1 MANSSQAFTANI
13 YTAYIYIFIYASM
26 HRAWQLLCLLL
37 SIPRLPYAEC
47 DWEWAN
53 TQRRNVLDQVQ
64 GMNCDFMES
73 GAANVV
79 MSCHSPSWGDVAFRM
94 CLLAEVDNHD
104 TYFVSVKDMPDA
116 FLQTRTDGD
125 HMLLTYLQQGYQNL
139 DRKRRRL
146 IRHDEFD
153 GESKWLDE
161 TQYLPLVFP
170 PALPSST
177 CKACLPLRRGVS
189 VFSLRRGGQN
199 VSSIS
204 QGMVIG
210 MRVMHKVTGSL
221 ASHLQN
227 LTTLDAIVFIVAYHS
242 DLRRMIQEGHLHDA
256 HAGNVLLSS
265 SSAQDRP
272 IFRWHDFGQ
281 SFTKRHDPEELGR
294 MAGQVLKVTRDIV
307 DLLHQKESSLGVIL
321 NKTQFRCDLLQ
332 ASHQGTR
339 HVQECLAERAVKLGS
354 DIMTSALDT
363 DVKEEFLA
371 IVSPAL
377 PDYARRKL
385 QIALSSGAPPRQS
398 VKSNNMVEVEHVC
411 CVQQRYKLD
420 YRTLC
425 LHLFKV
431 ARNFFH
437 MFVLSTARH
446 LRLKAQSSLGDT
458 TAQGPQAS
466 GMVSH
471 RSNKFLHFCICRH
484 TQVSIHGM
492 ISKTE
497 HD

>member
-1 MANSSQAFTANI
+1 MANSSQASTAN
-13 YTAYIYIFIYASM
+13 IYASM
-26 HRAWQLLCLLL
+26 HRAWRLLCLLL

-53 TQRRNVLDQVQ
+53 TQCRNVLDQVQ
-64 GMNCDFMES
+64 GMNCEFMEA

-79 MSCHSPSWGDVAFRM
+79 MFCHSPSWGDVAFRM

-104 TYFVSVKDMPDA
+104 TYFVSVEDMLDA
-116 FLQTRTDGD
+116 FLQTRTDGE
-125 HMLLTYLQQGYQNL
+125 HMLLTYLQQGYQNF
-139 DRKRRRL
+139 DRKSPRRL
-146 IRHDEFD
+146 IPHDDFD

-161 TQYLPLVFP
+161 MQYLPLVFP

-189 VFSLRRGGQN
+189 VFSLRQGGQK

-204 QGMVIG
+204 QRMVIG

-221 ASHLQN
+221 ASQLQN

-242 DLRRMIQEGHLHDA
+242 DLRRMIQDGHLHDA

-272 IFRWHDFGQ
+272 IFRWHDFSQ
-281 SFTKRHDPEELGR
+281 FFTKRHDPEELGR

-321 NKTQFRCDLLQ
+321 NKAQFRCDLLQ

-385 QIALSSGAPPRQS
+385 QIAFSSGAPPRQS

-425 LHLFKV
+425 LHLF
-431 ARNFFH
+431 
-437 MFVLSTARH
+437 VLSTARH
-446 LRLKAQSSLGDT
+446 FRLKAQPVWVTQLHKDRKH
-458 TAQGPQAS
+458 QAWY
-466 GMVSH
+466 
-471 RSNKFLHFCICRH
+471 H
-484 TQVSIHGM
+484 TDPTNFYIFVVTPKCPFM
-492 ISKTE
+492 A
-497 HD
+497 

>member
-1 MANSSQAFTANI
+1 MCKITWLQTWIINLKITITGTLEGNCTSRIIYVELHGQVFCRARLIAQQKWLQQQLICAMAKLRQSTMLAFFLGAVVWKHSSCMANSSQASTAN
-13 YTAYIYIFIYASM
+13 IYASM
-26 HRAWQLLCLLL
+26 HRAWRLLCLLL

-53 TQRRNVLDQVQ
+53 TQCRNVLDQVQ
-64 GMNCDFMES
+64 GMNCEFMEA

-79 MSCHSPSWGDVAFRM
+79 MFCHSPSWGDVAFRM

-104 TYFVSVKDMPDA
+104 TYFVSVEDMLDA

-125 HMLLTYLQQGYQNL
+125 HMLLTYLQQGYQNF
-139 DRKRRRL
+139 DRKSPRRL
-146 IRHDEFD
+146 IPHDDFD

-161 TQYLPLVFP
+161 MQYLPLVFP
-170 PALPSST
+170 PALPTST

-189 VFSLRRGGQN
+189 VFSLRQGGQK

-221 ASHLQN
+221 ASQLQN

-272 IFRWHDFGQ
+272 IFRWHDFSQ
-281 SFTKRHDPEELGR
+281 FFTKRHDPEELGR

-385 QIALSSGAPPRQS
+385 QIAFSSGAPPRQS
-398 VKSNNMVEVEHVC
+398 VKSN
-411 CVQQRYKLD
+411 Q
-420 YRTLC
+420 TIGGGWAC
-425 LHLFKV
+425 LLRSAKV
-431 ARNFFH
+431 
-437 MFVLSTARH
+437 
-446 LRLKAQSSLGDT
+446 
-458 TAQGPQAS
+458 
-466 GMVSH
+466 
-471 RSNKFLHFCICRH
+471 
-484 TQVSIHGM
+484 
-492 ISKTE
+492 
-497 HD
+497 